1 FAGMANWTVSIAP
14 DTLKSRLQTAPDG
27 TYPNGVRDVFK
38 QLMRE
43 EGPKGLFKGLTPI
56 MFRAFPANAACFLSY
71 EMAMKLLNWM
81 APSW

>member
-1 FAGMANWTVSIAP
+1 
-14 DTLKSRLQTAPDG
+14 PDG